1 MAQFVYTMHRVGKV
15 VPPKRHILKNISLSF
30 FPGAKIGVLGLNG
43 AGKSTLL
50 RIMAGLDK
58 DIEGE
63 ARPQPGI
70 KIGYLPQEPQLN
82 PEHTVRESIEEAV
95 SEVVNALKRLD
106 EVYALYADPDA
117 DFDKLAAE
125 QGRLEEIIQ
134 AHDGHNLNV
143 QLERA
148 ADALRLPDW
157 DAKVEKLSGGERRRV
172 ALCRLLLEKPDMLL
186 LDEPTN
192 HLDAESV
199 AWLERFLHDFEGT
212 VVAITH
218 DRYFLDNV
226 AGWILELDRGEGI
239 PWEGNYSSWLEQKDQ
254 RLAQEASAEAARRK
268 SIEKELEWVRQGA
281 KGRQSKGKARL
292 ARFEELN
299 SVEYQKRNET
309 NELFIP
315 PGPRLGDKVIEVSNL
330 RKSYGDRVLIDDLS
344 FSVPKGAIVG
354 IIGPNGA
361 GKSTLFRM
369 MSGQEQ
375 PDSGTITL
383 GETVK
388 LASVDQFRDAM
399 DNSKTVWEEVS
410 GGLDIMKIGNTE
422 MPSRAYVGRFN
433 FKGVDQGK
441 RVGELSGGG
450 AVVCTWRNC
459 CRWAATSC
467 CSTNRR
473 TTWISKPCARWK
485 TPCWSSL
492 AARWLSRTTVGSL
505 TVSPPT
511 FWIIRM
517 KVRWNSSKVTLPNT
531 KSTRNA
537 RWAPRR
543 WSRSVS
549 STSVLPNKC
558 LNAGWR
564 LRLPGLQT
572 QRFQYVVKL

>member
-50 RIMAGLDK
+50 RIMAGIDK

-63 ARPQPGI
+63 ARPQPDI

-157 DAKVEKLSGGERRRV
+157 DAKIANLSGGERRRV

-254 RLAQEASAEAARRK
+254 RLAQEASQEAARRK
-268 SIEKELEWVRQGA
+268 SIEKELEWVRQGT

-292 ARFEELN
+292 ARF
-299 SVEYQKRNET
+299 
-309 NELFIP
+309 
-315 PGPRLGDKVIEVSNL
+315 
-330 RKSYGDRVLIDDLS
+330 
-344 FSVPKGAIVG
+344 
-354 IIGPNGA
+354 
-361 GKSTLFRM
+361 
-369 MSGQEQ
+369 
-375 PDSGTITL
+375 
-383 GETVK
+383 
-388 LASVDQFRDAM
+388 
-399 DNSKTVWEEVS
+399 
-410 GGLDIMKIGNTE
+410 
-422 MPSRAYVGRFN
+422 
-433 FKGVDQGK
+433 
-441 RVGELSGGG
+441 
-450 AVVCTWRNC
+450 AVVCIWRSC
-459 CRWAATSC
+459 CRLAATCC
-467 CSTNRR
+467 CSTNQP

-485 TPCWSSL
+485 TPCWSSR
-492 AARWLSRTTVGSL
+492 AARWLSRTTVGSS
-505 TVSPPT
+505 TVSPRT
-511 FWIIRM
+511 FWITRM
-517 KVRWNSSKVTLPNT
+517 KVKLSSSKVTLPST

-537 RWAPRR
+537 RWAQTR

-549 STSVLPNKC
+549 STSVLRS
-558 LNAGWR
+558 NA
-564 LRLPGLQT
+564 
-572 QRFQYVVKL
+572 

>member
-1 MAQFVYTMHRVGKV
+1 MIVFSSLQIRRGVRVLLDNATATINPGQKVGLVGK
-15 VPPKRHILKNISLSF
+15 
-30 FPGAKIGVLGLNG
+30 NG
-43 AGKSTLL
+43 CGKSTLL
-50 RIMAGLDK
+50 SLLKNEISADGGSMTYPGNWQLAWVNQETPAL
-58 DIEGE
+58 
-63 ARPQPGI
+63 PQPAIDYVIDGDRE
-70 KIGYLPQEPQLN
+70 YRQL
-82 PEHTVRESIEEAV
+82 EA
-95 SEVVNALKRLD
+95 AL
-106 EVYALYADPDA
+106 
-117 DFDKLAAE
+117 
-125 QGRLEEIIQ
+125 QQ
-134 AHDGHNLNV
+134 ANERNDGHAIATVHGKLDAIDAWTIRSRAASLLHGLGFSNE
-143 QLERA
+143 QLERPVS
-148 ADALRLPDW
+148 DF
-157 DAKVEKLSGGERRRV
+157 SGGWRMRLNLAQ
-172 ALCRLLLEKPDMLL
+172 ALICRSDLLL

-254 RLAQEASAEAARRK
+254 RLAQEASQEAARRK

-299 SVEYQKRNET
+299 NVEYQKRNET

-315 PGPRLGDKVIEVSNL
+315 PGARLGDKVVEVSNL
-330 RKSYGDRVLIDDLS
+330 RKSYGDRLLIDDLS

-375 PDSGTITL
+375 PDAGSITL

-441 RVGELSGGG
+441 RVGELSGGERGRLHLAKLLQVGGNVLLLDEPTNDLDIETLRALENALLEFPGCAMVISHDRWFLDRIATHILDYQDEGKVEFFEGNFTEYEEYKKRTLG
-450 AVVCTWRNC
+450 ADALEPKRIKYK
-459 CRWAATSC
+459 RIA
-467 CSTNRR
+467 
-473 TTWISKPCARWK
+473 K
-485 TPCWSSL
+485 
-492 AARWLSRTTVGSL
+492 
-505 TVSPPT
+505 
-511 FWIIRM
+511 
-517 KVRWNSSKVTLPNT
+517 
-531 KSTRNA
+531 
-537 RWAPRR
+537 
-543 WSRSVS
+543 
-549 STSVLPNKC
+549 
-558 LNAGWR
+558 
-564 LRLPGLQT
+564 
-572 QRFQYVVKL
+572 